1 MAKKKFLYYAVR
13 KGYNPGIY
21 RTWEECKNQVS
32 GFPTNEYKG
41 FSSLREAEE
50 YFNEPRLGYCGIELG
65 ADKKILDND
74 SVNKFSDSVFPAETT
89 KIKGFTGGN
98 SPLVESTSVKS
109 SQYIKTEAED
119 CPEYLSLE
127 PLCNEH
133 SDQERQC
140 VRFSSFVRMRE
151 LLHDNLGYARDI
163 ADMHKPMFLLFEGRN
178 FLKRD
183 ECQSESD
190 DDDDD
195 DELLHFDSE
204 SHLFNYLG
212 LEKVKAASMVVA
224 DRYFHA
230 TYKLEFAS
238 VSEGNL
244 GKSGAGI
251 LLRRPDGSV
260 ACGLMV
266 GLGIMSKMIAEFRA
280 LIIGLRA
287 SLDRGIYHIEVQM
300 KFEWIHELQSYF
312 SDKYVMDLTKEAEN
326 LMNTFKLFLV
336 KLEVNDCISASSLAN
351 SAASLPDGCLK
362 KVDENE
368 K

>member
-1 MAKKKFLYYAVR
+1 MAKKKFLYYVVR
-13 KGYNPGIY
+13 RGYNPGIY
-21 RTWEECKNQVS
+21 RTWEECKNQVL
-32 GFPTNEYKG
+32 GFPNNEYKG
-41 FSSLREAEE
+41 FSTLREAEE
-50 YFNEPRLGYCGIELG
+50 YFNEPRLGYCGTEVG
-65 ADKKILDND
+65 ADKKILDKNN
-74 SVNKFSDSVFPAETT
+74 VNKFSDSVFQAETT
-89 KIKGFTGGN
+89 KIKEFTSGN

-109 SQYIKTEAED
+109 SQNIKTEAED

-127 PLCNEH
+127 PLCNELI
-133 SDQERQC
+133 DQERQC
-140 VRFSSFVRMRE
+140 VRFSSFSRMCE
-151 LLHDNLGYARDI
+151 LLRDNLQYARDI
-163 ADMHKPMFLLFEGRN
+163 ADMHGPMFLLFEGRN
-178 FLKRD
+178 NLKRD
-183 ECQSESD
+183 ECQP
-190 DDDDD
+190 
-195 DELLHFDSE
+195 
-204 SHLFNYLG
+204 
-212 LEKVKAASMVVA
+212 
-224 DRYFHA
+224 

-260 ACGLMV
+260 ECRLMV
-266 GLGIMSKMIAEFRA
+266 GLGTVSKVVAEFSA

-287 SLDRGIYHIEVQM
+287 LLDRGIYHIEVPM
-300 KFEWIHELQSYF
+300 KFEWIYELHGYF

>member
-1 MAKKKFLYYAVR
+1 MAKKKFLYYVVR
-13 KGYNPGIY
+13 RGYNPGIY
-21 RTWEECKNQVS
+21 RTWEECKNQVL
-32 GFPTNEYKG
+32 GFPNNEYKG
-41 FSSLREAEE
+41 FSTLREAEE
-50 YFNEPRLGYCGIELG
+50 YFNEPRLGYCGTEVG
-65 ADKKILDND
+65 ADKKILDKNN
-74 SVNKFSDSVFPAETT
+74 VNKFSDSVFQAETT
-89 KIKGFTGGN
+89 KIKEFTSGN

-109 SQYIKTEAED
+109 SQNIKTEAED

-127 PLCNEH
+127 PLCNELI
-133 SDQERQC
+133 DQERQC
-140 VRFSSFVRMRE
+140 VRFSSFSRMCE
-151 LLHDNLGYARDI
+151 LLRDNLQYARDI
-163 ADMHKPMFLLFEGRN
+163 ADMHGPMFLLFEGRN
-178 FLKRD
+178 NLKRD
-183 ECQSESD
+183 ECQSES

-212 LEKVKAASMVVA
+212 LEKVKVASIVVA
-224 DRYFHA
+224 DRYFHP

-260 ACGLMV
+260 ECRLMV
-266 GLGIMSKMIAEFRA
+266 GLGTVSKVVAEFSA

-287 SLDRGIYHIEVQM
+287 LLDRGIYHIEVPM
-300 KFEWIHELQSYF
+300 KFEWIYELHGYF

>member
-21 RTWEECKNQVS
+21 CTWEECKNQVS
-32 GFPTNEYKG
+32 GFPNNEYKG
-41 FSSLREAEE
+41 FSTLREAEE
-50 YFNEPRLGYCGIELG
+50 YFNEPRLGYRGIEVG

-89 KIKGFTGGN
+89 KIKGSTGGN

-119 CPEYLSLE
+119 CPEYISLE
-127 PLCNEH
+127 PLCN
-133 SDQERQC
+133 
-140 VRFSSFVRMRE
+140 
-151 LLHDNLGYARDI
+151 
-163 ADMHKPMFLLFEGRN
+163 
-178 FLKRD
+178 
-183 ECQSESD
+183 SES
-190 DDDDD
+190 DDD

-224 DRYFHA
+224 DRYFHS

-238 VSEGNL
+238 ASEGNL

-266 GLGIMSKMIAEFRA
+266 GLGIVSKMVAELSA

-312 SDKYVMDLTKEAEN
+312 SDKYVMDLTIEAEN

-336 KLEVNDCISASSLAN
+336 KLEVNDCMSASSLAN

-362 KVDENE
+362 KVDENG